1 MLLESKRAKDRARL
15 NTYSDISS
23 HLQEHNFNN
32 CPTKKFDL
40 SEDRANKSQKS
51 SNLHS
56 PDKTPSGF
64 GGGSN
69 NKPNIQDF
77 IIDFEAIN

>member
-23 HLQEHNFNN
+23 KLQEHNFNN
-32 CPTKKFDL
+32 CATKKFDL
-40 SEDRANKSQKS
+40 SEDQVNKSQKS
-51 SNLHS
+51 LLNAS
-56 PDKTPSGF
+56 PDKTPSAGY
-64 GGGSN
+64 SN